1 MEEHNKKM
9 TIELEQSV
17 YEEIEE
23 YCKDAKI
30 EESELM
36 NKMLQC
42 FIKDNMN
49 KMDAMRKGYAEMGNI
64 NLEICSEFDN
74 CENEIHTHIYRES

>member
-1 MEEHNKKM
+1 MEEYNKKM

-23 YCKDAKI
+23 YCQDANI

-42 FIKDNMN
+42 FIKDTMN
-49 KMDAMRKGYAEMGNI
+49 KMDAMRKGYAEMGKI
-64 NLEICSEFDN
+64 NLEICSEFDG
-74 CENEIHTHIYRES
+74 CENEIHAHI